1 LLEIAGHEVC
11 TAANGASGLELL
23 KAECPDVALIDIGLP
38 GLDGYEVGKRIR
50 EYLNGRSMLMVA
62 LTGYGR
68 PADHRKSA
76 EAGFDRHI
84 VKPIDPDELRHLFV
98 DDPEQVGVSSR
109 SERSY

>member
-1 LLEIAGHEVC
+1 MRSALRR
-11 TAANGASGLELL
+11 TAPAVSRLL

-38 GLDGYEVGKRIR
+38 GLDGYQVGKRIR

-76 EAGFDRHI
+76 EAGFDHHI
-84 VKPIDPDELRHLFV
+84 VKPIDPDELRRLFMV
-98 DDPEQVGVSSR
+98 NPEAVGVSAGP
-109 SERSY
+109 ERPH